1 MTVIPPKSGRVFEVN
16 KGEVFRVRD
25 IDGCQVADFV
35 CFNLHDHDEA
45 FSQGN
50 TRNNACRLRITKG
63 DHLYS
68 NLNNVMFDIIEDT
81 VGIHDLLYPPCNR
94 FIYELL
100 GVGSITG
107 CQENLEEALAP
118 FGIQRGQ
125 VPMPFN
131 IFMNTEVNGH
141 EQEMVVRRPRSS
153 PGDYIDLRATIDCL
167 VGLTAC
173 AAEIFDC
180 NGDECTAIDVQVL

>member
-1 MTVIPPKSGRVFEVN
+1 M
-16 KGEVFRVRD
+16 
-25 IDGCQVADFV
+25 ADFV
-35 CFNLHDHDEA
+35 CFNLHNRDEA

-50 TRNNACRLRITKG
+50 TRNNAGRLRITKG

-68 NLNNVMFDIIEDT
+68 NLNNVMFDILEDT
-81 VGIHDLLYPPCNR
+81 VGIHDLLYPPCNQ

-100 GVGSITG
+100 GVGPIRG

-118 FGIQRGQ
+118 YDIRHGQ

-131 IFMNTEVNGH
+131 IFMNTETTGPG
-141 EQEMVVRRPRSS
+141 QEMTVLRPRSS
-153 PGDYIDLRATIDCL
+153 PGDHVDLLATIDCL

-180 NGDECTAIDVQVL
+180 NGDECTAIEAEIL